1 MFATRPAQSNQLS
14 DVRPRRNHT
23 PKTPLSD
30 HGSKAGLP
38 MYLQRSSE
46 PGEHDQNGRNL
57 SGIGAALQDS
67 LPSGSALPD
76 QTRDRFEVAF
86 ESDLSAVRIHHDP
99 RHNSLA
105 RSLNAR
111 AFTLGPDIFFGPG
124 FYRPGT
130 LEGDRLLAHEL
141 THVIQQRTGR
151 VQGAQI
157 EPGLSMTEAGDGH
170 ELEAERFAAVMT
182 GQSHLRQQEPG
193 GLPAASTALPDSA
206 AAVIQRDNDED
217 EEEGFDVS
225 LLPPEFSY
233 RSGPFGVSADT
244 SAARLSLFSG
254 EGEASLGYEYGGDI
268 FYGLDLGDFRT
279 RFGVNPQTGVGSMSL
294 GGSHGGFRYGLSG
307 STAGRFGLSLG
318 YGAPL
323 LPMPDVLGQQAG
335 AAWQGALE
343 VGGAVPEFVSDPMAA
358 YEAYREQIG
367 AMGAFGSS
375 LGRIYGQQGE
385 GGLPFGAGLTVSSS
399 PEERLRVML
408 GLQASF

>member
-1 MFATRPAQSNQLS
+1 MFATGPAPSNQLS
-14 DVRPRRNHT
+14 DVRPRRNHAR
-23 PKTPLSD
+23 KASLSD
-30 HGSKAGLP
+30 QGSKAGLP
-38 MYLQRSSE
+38 MYLQKSSQ
-46 PGEHDQNGRNL
+46 PGEHGQ
-57 SGIGAALQDS
+57 SGPRGSGLGAALRDS
-67 LPSGSALPD
+67 LHSGSALPD
-76 QTRDRFEVAF
+76 QTRARFEDATG
-86 ESDLSAVRIHHDP
+86 SDLSAVRVHHDP
-99 RHNSLA
+99 RHNSMA
-105 RSLNAR
+105 RSIHAR
-111 AFTLGPDIFFGPG
+111 AFTVGPDIFFGRG

-151 VQGAQI
+151 VQGTQI

-170 ELEAERFAAVMT
+170 EQEADRVAAGAMT
-182 GQSHLRQQEPG
+182 GQSQFRLQETG
-193 GLPAASTALPDSA
+193 GLPAASGAQSDRR
-206 AAVIQRDNDED
+206 AAVIQRDD
-217 EEEGFDVS
+217 EEEEQGFDIS

-233 RSGPFGVSADT
+233 RTGPFGVSADA
-244 SAARLSLFSG
+244 SAARLSLFS
-254 EGEASLGYEYGGDI
+254 EQGEASLGYEYGGDI

-279 RFGVNPQTGVGSMSL
+279 RFGVNPQTGAGSMSL
-294 GGSHGGFRYGLSG
+294 GGSHGGLRYGLSG

-323 LPMPDVLGQQAG
+323 LPMPDALGQQAG

-343 VGGAVPEFVSDPMAA
+343 VGGAVPEFASDPMAA
-358 YEAYREQIG
+358 YEAYQEQIG